1 MGKNNLKNTDFLE
14 KREKITSKTVKITD
28 FYYLCTIIKQCQ
40 AKLSNARLC
49 QAIHLSIMNISLR
62 SMKAK
67 NSIRTKLRRLGFSL
81 LKRESNYLDRQR
93 QWLLVCFAV
102 MLSLGILSNILGVS
116 GAFDPFFTA
125 SNIVFLVVVVSS
137 FAAYLLGKIGVVK
150 GITFLAVATQVFIGM
165 DILYSAFV
173 PTLKD
178 NTMVILINMLILAGN
193 MFFSLAA
200 YQARLTRWLVG
211 IALGVYL
218 VCVIVTGNESL
229 RNYFFMMLLI
239 LLFISVLSLGIARNG
254 EYLVNANKILQR
266 EEKELLQVLRI
277 NKKQIKAYVAL
288 AKERHDVKL
297 TEHLLDLLGEA
308 SQKNVIDNVLQYI
321 QTRELSK
328 QNLERVFPELSSSER
343 EICYLILQNKKL
355 SEIGILLNKTE
366 SNITTQ
372 RGNIRKKLGMNPSDN
387 LQKVLEKRI
396 RE

>member
-1 MGKNNLKNTDFLE
+1 
-14 KREKITSKTVKITD
+14 
-28 FYYLCTIIKQCQ
+28 
-40 AKLSNARLC
+40 
-49 QAIHLSIMNISLR
+49 
-62 SMKAK
+62 
-67 NSIRTKLRRLGFSL
+67 
-81 LKRESNYLDRQR
+81 
-93 QWLLVCFAV
+93 

-137 FAAYLLGKIGVVK
+137 FAAYLLGKIGVLK

-178 NTMVILINMLILAGN
+178 NTMVIIINMLILAGN

-200 YQARLTRWLVG
+200 YQARLTRWLAG

-266 EEKELLQVLRI
+266 EE
-277 NKKQIKAYVAL
+277 
-288 AKERHDVKL
+288 
-297 TEHLLDLLGEA
+297 
-308 SQKNVIDNVLQYI
+308 
-321 QTRELSK
+321 
-328 QNLERVFPELSSSER
+328 
-343 EICYLILQNKKL
+343 
-355 SEIGILLNKTE
+355 
-366 SNITTQ
+366 
-372 RGNIRKKLGMNPSDN
+372 
-387 LQKVLEKRI
+387 
-396 RE
+396 

>member
-1 MGKNNLKNTDFLE
+1 MGKTTLKNTDFLG
-14 KREKITSKTVKITD
+14 KREKITSKAVKITD
-28 FYYLCTIIKQCQ
+28 FYYLCTVMLSKAKQC
-40 AKLSNARLC
+40 K
-49 QAIHLSIMNISLR
+49 AIHLSIMNISLR

-67 NSIRTKLRRLGFSL
+67 NSIRTKLRRLGLSL

-266 EEKELLQVLRI
+266 EEEELLQVLRI

-321 QTRELSK
+321 QARELSK

-387 LQKVLEKRI
+387 LQKVLERRI

>member
-1 MGKNNLKNTDFLE
+1 MGKTTLKNTDFLG
-14 KREKITSKTVKITD
+14 KREKITSKAVKIPV
-28 FYYLCTIIKQCQ
+28 FYYLCTVMLSKAKQC
-40 AKLSNARLC
+40 K
-49 QAIHLSIMNISLR
+49 AIRLSIMNISLR
-62 SMKAK
+62 SMKEK

-266 EEKELLQVLRI
+266 EEEELLQVLRI

-321 QTRELSK
+321 QTRKLSK

>member
-1 MGKNNLKNTDFLE
+1 MRKTTLKNTDFLG
-14 KREKITSKTVKITD
+14 KREKITSKAVKITD
-28 FYYLCTIIKQCQ
+28 FYYLCTVMLSKAKQC
-40 AKLSNARLC
+40 K
-49 QAIHLSIMNISLR
+49 AIHLSIMNISLR

-102 MLSLGILSNILGVS
+102 MLSLGILSNILGLS

-125 SNIVFLVVVVSS
+125 SNIVFLIVVVSS

-150 GITFLAVATQVFIGM
+150 GIAFLAVATQVFIGL

-173 PTLKD
+173 PSLKD

-200 YQARLTRWLVG
+200 YQARLTRWLVV

-229 RNYFFMMLLI
+229 RNYFFMLMLI
-239 LLFISVLSLGIARNG
+239 MLFISLLSLSIARNG
-254 EYLVNANKILQR
+254 EYLVNVNKILQR
-266 EEKELLQVLRI
+266 EEEELLQVLRI
-277 NKKQIKAYVAL
+277 NKRQVKAYVAL
-288 AKERHDVKL
+288 AKEKHDVKL

-321 QTRELSK
+321 QTRELSM

-355 SEIGILLNKTE
+355 SEICVLLNKTE

>member
-1 MGKNNLKNTDFLE
+1 MGKTTLKNTDFLG
-14 KREKITSKTVKITD
+14 KREKITSKAVKITD
-28 FYYLCTIIKQCQ
+28 FYYLCTVMLSKAKQC
-40 AKLSNARLC
+40 K
-49 QAIHLSIMNISLR
+49 AIHLSIMNISLR

-102 MLSLGILSNILGVS
+102 MLSLGILSNILGLS

-288 AKERHDVKL
+288 AKERHDVKQ

>member
-1 MGKNNLKNTDFLE
+1 MGKNTLKNTDFLG
-14 KREKITSKTVKITD
+14 KREKITSKAVKITD
-28 FYYLCTIIKQCQ
+28 FYYLCTVMLSKAKQC
-40 AKLSNARLC
+40 K
-49 QAIHLSIMNISLR
+49 AIRLSIMNISLR

-67 NSIRTKLRRLGFSL
+67 NSIRTKLRRLGLSL

-266 EEKELLQVLRI
+266 EEEELLQVLRI

-372 RGNIRKKLGMNPSDN
+372 RGNIRKKLRMNPSDN

>member
-1 MGKNNLKNTDFLE
+1 MGKNTLKNTDFLG
-14 KREKITSKTVKITD
+14 KREKITSKAVKITD
-28 FYYLCTIIKQCQ
+28 FYYLCTVMLSKAKQC
-40 AKLSNARLC
+40 K
-49 QAIHLSIMNISLR
+49 AIHLSIMNISLR

-67 NSIRTKLRRLGFSL
+67 NSIRTKLRRLGLSL
-81 LKRESNYLDRQR
+81 LKRESNYLDCQR

-266 EEKELLQVLRI
+266 EEEELLQVLRI

-288 AKERHDVKL
+288 AKERHDVKQ

-366 SNITTQ
+366 SNITNQ
-372 RGNIRKKLGMNPSDN
+372 GCNIRKKLWMNPSDN

>member
-1 MGKNNLKNTDFLE
+1 
-14 KREKITSKTVKITD
+14 
-28 FYYLCTIIKQCQ
+28 
-40 AKLSNARLC
+40 
-49 QAIHLSIMNISLR
+49 
-62 SMKAK
+62 MKAK

-102 MLSLGILSNILGVS
+102 MLSLGILSNILGLS
-116 GAFDPFFTA
+116 GAFDSFFTA
-125 SNIVFLVVVVSS
+125 SNIVFLIVVVSS
-137 FAAYLLGKIGVVK
+137 FAAYLLGKIGVVR
-150 GITFLAVATQVFIGM
+150 GIALLAVATQVFIGM

-200 YQARLTRWLVG
+200 YQARLTRWLVA

-218 VCVIVTGNESL
+218 VCVVVTGNESL

-266 EEKELLQVLRI
+266 EEEELLQVLRI

-288 AKERHDVKL
+288 AKERHNVKQ

-308 SQKNVIDNVLQYI
+308 SQKNVIDNILQYI

-387 LQKVLEKRI
+387 LQKVLENRI
-396 RE
+396 RK

>member
-1 MGKNNLKNTDFLE
+1 MGKNNLKNTDFLG

-28 FYYLCTIIKQCQ
+28 FYYLCTVMLSKAKQC
-40 AKLSNARLC
+40 K
-49 QAIHLSIMNISLR
+49 AIRLSIMNISLR

-67 NSIRTKLRRLGFSL
+67 NSIRTKLRRLEFSL

-102 MLSLGILSNILGVS
+102 MLYLGILSNILGLS

-266 EEKELLQVLRI
+266 EEEELLQVLRI

-288 AKERHDVKL
+288 AKERHDVKQ

>member
-1 MGKNNLKNTDFLE
+1 MGKNTLKNTDFLG
-14 KREKITSKTVKITD
+14 KREKITSKAVKITN
-28 FYYLCTIIKQCQ
+28 FYYLCTVMLSKAKQC
-40 AKLSNARLC
+40 K
-49 QAIHLSIMNISLR
+49 AIRLSIMNISLR

-67 NSIRTKLRRLGFSL
+67 NSIRTKLRRLGLSL
-81 LKRESNYLDRQR
+81 LKRESNYLDCQR

-266 EEKELLQVLRI
+266 EEEELLQVLRI

-288 AKERHDVKL
+288 AKERHDVKQ

>member
-1 MGKNNLKNTDFLE
+1 MGRNTLKNTDFLG
-14 KREKITSKTVKITD
+14 KREKITSKAVKITD
-28 FYYLCTIIKQCQ
+28 FYYLCTVMLSKAKQC
-40 AKLSNARLC
+40 K
-49 QAIHLSIMNISLR
+49 AIHLSIMNISLR

-67 NSIRTKLRRLGFSL
+67 NSIRTKLRRLGFFL
-81 LKRESNYLDRQR
+81 LKRESNYLDCQR

-266 EEKELLQVLRI
+266 EEEELLQVLRI

-288 AKERHDVKL
+288 AKERHDVKQ

>member
-1 MGKNNLKNTDFLE
+1 MGKNNLKNTDFLG
-14 KREKITSKTVKITD
+14 KREKITSKAVKIPV
-28 FYYLCTIIKQCQ
+28 FYYLCMVMLSKAKQCK
-40 AKLSNARLC
+40 AM
-49 QAIHLSIMNISLR
+49 HLSIMNISLR
-62 SMKAK
+62 SMKEK

-288 AKERHDVKL
+288 AKERHDVKQ

>member
-1 MGKNNLKNTDFLE
+1 MRKTTLKNTDFLG
-14 KREKITSKTVKITD
+14 KREKITSKAVKITD
-28 FYYLCTIIKQCQ
+28 FYYLCTVMLSKAKQC
-40 AKLSNARLC
+40 K
-49 QAIHLSIMNISLR
+49 AIHLSIMNISLR

-266 EEKELLQVLRI
+266 EEEELLQVLRI

-308 SQKNVIDNVLQYI
+308 PQKNVIDNVLQYI

>member
-1 MGKNNLKNTDFLE
+1 MRKTTLKNTDFLG
-14 KREKITSKTVKITD
+14 KREKITSKAVKITD
-28 FYYLCTIIKQCQ
+28 FYYLCTVMLSKAKQC
-40 AKLSNARLC
+40 K
-49 QAIHLSIMNISLR
+49 AIHLSIMNISLR

-266 EEKELLQVLRI
+266 EEEELLQVLRI

>member
-1 MGKNNLKNTDFLE
+1 MGKNNLKNTDFLG
-14 KREKITSKTVKITD
+14 KREKITSKAVKITD
-28 FYYLCTIIKQCQ
+28 FYYLCTVMLSKAKQC
-40 AKLSNARLC
+40 K
-49 QAIHLSIMNISLR
+49 AIHLSIMNISLR

-102 MLSLGILSNILGVS
+102 MLYLGILSNILGLS

-288 AKERHDVKL
+288 AKERHDVKQ

-321 QTRELSK
+321 QTRELSM
-328 QNLERVFPELSSSER
+328 QNLERVFPELSFSER

-355 SEIGILLNKTE
+355 SEICVLLNKTE

>member
-1 MGKNNLKNTDFLE
+1 MGKNTLKNTDFLG
-14 KREKITSKTVKITD
+14 KREKITSKAVKITD
-28 FYYLCTIIKQCQ
+28 FYYLCTVMLSKAKQC
-40 AKLSNARLC
+40 K
-49 QAIHLSIMNISLR
+49 AIHLSIMNISLR

-67 NSIRTKLRRLGFSL
+67 NSIRTKLRRLGLSL
-81 LKRESNYLDRQR
+81 LKRESNYLDCQR

-266 EEKELLQVLRI
+266 EEEELLQVLRI

-288 AKERHDVKL
+288 AKERHDVKQ

-372 RGNIRKKLGMNPSDN
+372 HGNIRKKLGMNPSDN

>member
-1 MGKNNLKNTDFLE
+1 MGKNNLKNTDFLG
-14 KREKITSKTVKITD
+14 KREKITSKAVKIPV
-28 FYYLCTIIKQCQ
+28 FYYLCMVMLSKAKQCK
-40 AKLSNARLC
+40 AM
-49 QAIHLSIMNISLR
+49 HLSIMNISLR
-62 SMKAK
+62 SMKEK

-288 AKERHDVKL
+288 AKERHDVKQ
-297 TEHLLDLLGEA
+297 TEHLLDLLGET

>member
-1 MGKNNLKNTDFLE
+1 MGKNNLKNTDFLG
-14 KREKITSKTVKITD
+14 KREKITSKAVKITD
-28 FYYLCTIIKQCQ
+28 FYYLCTVMLSKAKQC
-40 AKLSNARLC
+40 K
-49 QAIHLSIMNISLR
+49 AIRLSIMNISLR

-67 NSIRTKLRRLGFSL
+67 NSIRTKLRRLGLSL

-218 VCVIVTGNESL
+218 VSVIVTGNESL

-266 EEKELLQVLRI
+266 EEEELLQVLRI

>member
-1 MGKNNLKNTDFLE
+1 MGKNNLKNTDFLG
-14 KREKITSKTVKITD
+14 KREKITSKAVKIPV
-28 FYYLCTIIKQCQ
+28 FYYLCMVMLSKAKQCK
-40 AKLSNARLC
+40 AM
-49 QAIHLSIMNISLR
+49 HLSIMNISLR
-62 SMKAK
+62 SMKEK

-266 EEKELLQVLRI
+266 EEEELLQVLRI

-288 AKERHDVKL
+288 AKERHDVKQ

>member
-1 MGKNNLKNTDFLE
+1 MGKNTLKNTDFLG
-14 KREKITSKTVKITD
+14 KREKITSKAVKITD
-28 FYYLCTIIKQCQ
+28 FYYLCTVMLSKAKQC
-40 AKLSNARLC
+40 K
-49 QAIHLSIMNISLR
+49 AIRLSIMNISLR

-67 NSIRTKLRRLGFSL
+67 NSIRTKLRRLGLSL

-266 EEKELLQVLRI
+266 EEEELLQVLRI

-288 AKERHDVKL
+288 AKERHNVKL

-328 QNLERVFPELSSSER
+328 QNLERIFPELSSSER

>member
-1 MGKNNLKNTDFLE
+1 MGKNTLKNTDFLG
-14 KREKITSKTVKITD
+14 KREKITSKAVKIPV
-28 FYYLCTIIKQCQ
+28 FYYLCMVMLSKAKQCK
-40 AKLSNARLC
+40 AM
-49 QAIHLSIMNISLR
+49 HLSIMNISLR
-62 SMKAK
+62 SMKEK

>member
-1 MGKNNLKNTDFLE
+1 MGKTTLKNTDFLG
-14 KREKITSKTVKITD
+14 KREKITSKAVKITD
-28 FYYLCTIIKQCQ
+28 FYYLCTVMLSKAKQC
-40 AKLSNARLC
+40 K
-49 QAIHLSIMNISLR
+49 AIHLSIMNISLR

-81 LKRESNYLDRQR
+81 LKRESNYLDCQR

-266 EEKELLQVLRI
+266 EEEELLQVLRI

-372 RGNIRKKLGMNPSDN
+372 RGNIRKKLRMNPSDN

>member
-1 MGKNNLKNTDFLE
+1 
-14 KREKITSKTVKITD
+14 
-28 FYYLCTIIKQCQ
+28 
-40 AKLSNARLC
+40 
-49 QAIHLSIMNISLR
+49 
-62 SMKAK
+62 MKAK
-67 NSIRTKLRRLGFSL
+67 NSIRTKLRRLEFSL

-102 MLSLGILSNILGVS
+102 MLYLGILSNILGLS

-150 GITFLAVATQVFIGM
+150 GIIFLAVATQVFIGM

-266 EEKELLQVLRI
+266 EEEELLQVLRI

-288 AKERHDVKL
+288 AKERHDVKQ

>member
-1 MGKNNLKNTDFLE
+1 MQVRILLAE
-14 KREKITSKTVKITD
+14 ERV
-28 FYYLCTIIKQCQ
+28 Q
-40 AKLSNARLC
+40 LSGSPAPVASGMFCRDALSRL
-49 QAIHLSIMNISLR
+49 
-62 SMKAK
+62 
-67 NSIRTKLRRLGFSL
+67 
-81 LKRESNYLDRQR
+81 
-93 QWLLVCFAV
+93 
-102 MLSLGILSNILGVS
+102 LSNILGLS

-125 SNIVFLVVVVSS
+125 SNIVFLIVVVSS
-137 FAAYLLGKIGVVK
+137 FAAYLLGKIGVVR
-150 GITFLAVATQVFIGM
+150 GIAFLAVATQVFIGM

-229 RNYFFMMLLI
+229 RNYFFMLMLVM
-239 LLFISVLSLGIARNG
+239 LFISLLSLGIARNG
-254 EYLVNANKILQR
+254 EYLVNVNKILQR
-266 EEKELLQVLRI
+266 EEEELLQVLRI
-277 NKKQIKAYVAL
+277 NKRQVKAYVAL
-288 AKERHDVKL
+288 AKEKHDVKL

-321 QTRELSK
+321 QTRELSM
-328 QNLERVFPELSSSER
+328 QNLERVFPELSFSER

-355 SEIGILLNKTE
+355 SEICVLLNKTE

>member
-1 MGKNNLKNTDFLE
+1 MGKTTLKNTDFLG
-14 KREKITSKTVKITD
+14 KREKITSKAVKITD
-28 FYYLCTIIKQCQ
+28 FYYLCTVMLSKAKQC
-40 AKLSNARLC
+40 K
-49 QAIHLSIMNISLR
+49 AIHLSIMNISLR

-102 MLSLGILSNILGVS
+102 MLSLGILSNILGLS

-125 SNIVFLVVVVSS
+125 SNIVFLIVVVSS
-137 FAAYLLGKIGVVK
+137 FAAYLLGKIGVVR
-150 GITFLAVATQVFIGM
+150 GIALLAVATQVFIGM

-200 YQARLTRWLVG
+200 YQARLTRWLVA

-218 VCVIVTGNESL
+218 VCVVVTGNESL

-266 EEKELLQVLRI
+266 EEEELLQVLRI

>member
-1 MGKNNLKNTDFLE
+1 MGKNTLKNTDFLG
-14 KREKITSKTVKITD
+14 KREKITSKAVKIPV
-28 FYYLCTIIKQCQ
+28 FYYLCMVMLSKAKQCK
-40 AKLSNARLC
+40 AM
-49 QAIHLSIMNISLR
+49 HLSIMNISLR

-266 EEKELLQVLRI
+266 EEEELLQVLRI

-288 AKERHDVKL
+288 AKERHDVKQ

>member
-1 MGKNNLKNTDFLE
+1 MGKNTLKNTDFLG
-14 KREKITSKTVKITD
+14 KREKITSKAVKIPV
-28 FYYLCTIIKQCQ
+28 FYYLCMVMLSKAKQCK
-40 AKLSNARLC
+40 AM
-49 QAIHLSIMNISLR
+49 HLSIMNISLR
-62 SMKAK
+62 SMKEK

-288 AKERHDVKL
+288 AKERHDVKQ
-297 TEHLLDLLGEA
+297 TEHLLDLLGET

>member
-1 MGKNNLKNTDFLE
+1 MGKNNLKNTDFF
-14 KREKITSKTVKITD
+14 RKTGKNNLKSRQNPG
-28 FYYLCTIIKQCQ
+28 FLLSLHGNAKQC
-40 AKLSNARLC
+40 K
-49 QAIHLSIMNISLR
+49 AIHLSIMNISLR

-67 NSIRTKLRRLGFSL
+67 NSIRTKLRRLGLSL

-137 FAAYLLGKIGVVK
+137 FAVYLLGKIGVVK

-266 EEKELLQVLRI
+266 EEEELLQVLRI

>member
-1 MGKNNLKNTDFLE
+1 MGKNNLKNTDFLG

-28 FYYLCTIIKQCQ
+28 FYYLCTVMLSKAKQC
-40 AKLSNARLC
+40 K
-49 QAIHLSIMNISLR
+49 AIRLSIMNISLR

-67 NSIRTKLRRLGFSL
+67 NSIRTKLRRLGLSL

-102 MLSLGILSNILGVS
+102 MLYLGILSNILGLS

-266 EEKELLQVLRI
+266 EEEELLQVLRI

-288 AKERHDVKL
+288 AKERHDVKQ

>member
-1 MGKNNLKNTDFLE
+1 
-14 KREKITSKTVKITD
+14 
-28 FYYLCTIIKQCQ
+28 
-40 AKLSNARLC
+40 
-49 QAIHLSIMNISLR
+49 
-62 SMKAK
+62 MKAK
-67 NSIRTKLRRLGFSL
+67 NSIRTKLRRLEFSL

-102 MLSLGILSNILGVS
+102 MLYLGILSNILGLS

-137 FAAYLLGKIGVVK
+137 FAAYLLGKRGVVK

-266 EEKELLQVLRI
+266 EEEELLQVLRI

-288 AKERHDVKL
+288 AKERHDVKQ

>member
-1 MGKNNLKNTDFLE
+1 
-14 KREKITSKTVKITD
+14 
-28 FYYLCTIIKQCQ
+28 
-40 AKLSNARLC
+40 
-49 QAIHLSIMNISLR
+49 
-62 SMKAK
+62 MKAK

-137 FAAYLLGKIGVVK
+137 FAAYLLGKIGVVR
-150 GITFLAVATQVFIGM
+150 GIALLAVATQVFIGM

-200 YQARLTRWLVG
+200 YQARLTRWLVA

-218 VCVIVTGNESL
+218 VCVVVTGNESL

-266 EEKELLQVLRI
+266 EEEELLQVLRI

-288 AKERHDVKL
+288 AKEQHNVKQ

-355 SEIGILLNKTE
+355 AEICVLLNKTE

-372 RGNIRKKLGMNPSDN
+372 RGNIRKKLRMLPSDN

>member
-1 MGKNNLKNTDFLE
+1 MGKNNLKNTDFF
-14 KREKITSKTVKITD
+14 KKTGKNNLKSRQNHR
-28 FYYLCTIIKQCQ
+28 FLLSLHGNAKQC
-40 AKLSNARLC
+40 K
-49 QAIHLSIMNISLR
+49 AIRLSIMNISLR

-67 NSIRTKLRRLGFSL
+67 NSIRTKLRRLEFSL

-102 MLSLGILSNILGVS
+102 MLYLGILSNILGLS

-266 EEKELLQVLRI
+266 EEEELLQVLRI

-288 AKERHDVKL
+288 AKERHDVKQ

>member
-1 MGKNNLKNTDFLE
+1 
-14 KREKITSKTVKITD
+14 
-28 FYYLCTIIKQCQ
+28 
-40 AKLSNARLC
+40 
-49 QAIHLSIMNISLR
+49 
-62 SMKAK
+62 MKEK
-67 NSIRTKLRRLGFSL
+67 NSIRTRLRRLGFSL

-102 MLSLGILSNILGVS
+102 MLSLGILSNILGLS

-125 SNIVFLVVVVSS
+125 SNIVFLIVVVSS

-150 GITFLAVATQVFIGM
+150 GIAFLAVATQVFIGL

-173 PTLKD
+173 PSLKD

-200 YQARLTRWLVG
+200 YQARLTRWLVA

-229 RNYFFMMLLI
+229 RNYFFMLI
-239 LLFISVLSLGIARNG
+239 MLFISLLSLSVARNG
-254 EYLVNANKILQR
+254 EYLVNVNKILQR
-266 EEKELLQVLRI
+266 EEEELLQVLRI
-277 NKKQIKAYVAL
+277 NKRQVKAYVAL
-288 AKERHDVKL
+288 AKEKHDVKL

-321 QTRELSK
+321 QTRELSM

-355 SEIGILLNKTE
+355 SEICVLLNKTE

>member
-1 MGKNNLKNTDFLE
+1 MGKNNLKNTDFLG
-14 KREKITSKTVKITD
+14 KREKITSKAVKITD
-28 FYYLCTIIKQCQ
+28 FYYLCTVMLSKAKQC
-40 AKLSNARLC
+40 K
-49 QAIHLSIMNISLR
+49 AIHLSIMNISLR

-102 MLSLGILSNILGVS
+102 MLSLGILSNILGLS

-266 EEKELLQVLRI
+266 EEEELLQVLRI

-308 SQKNVIDNVLQYI
+308 PQKNVIDNVLQYI

>member
-1 MGKNNLKNTDFLE
+1 MGKNNLKNTDFLG
-14 KREKITSKTVKITD
+14 KREKITSKAVKITD
-28 FYYLCTIIKQCQ
+28 FYYLCTVMLSKAKQC
-40 AKLSNARLC
+40 K
-49 QAIHLSIMNISLR
+49 AIHLSIMNISLR

-67 NSIRTKLRRLGFSL
+67 NSIRTKLRRLGLSL

-288 AKERHDVKL
+288 AKERHDVKQ

>member
-1 MGKNNLKNTDFLE
+1 MGKTTLKNTDFLG
-14 KREKITSKTVKITD
+14 KREKITSKAVKITD
-28 FYYLCTIIKQCQ
+28 FYYLCTVMLSKAKQC
-40 AKLSNARLC
+40 K
-49 QAIHLSIMNISLR
+49 AIHLSIMNISLR

-102 MLSLGILSNILGVS
+102 MLSLGILSNILGLS

-125 SNIVFLVVVVSS
+125 SNIVFLIVVVSS
-137 FAAYLLGKIGVVK
+137 FAAYLLGKIGVVR
-150 GITFLAVATQVFIGM
+150 GIALLAVATQVFIGM

-200 YQARLTRWLVG
+200 YQARLTRWLVA

-218 VCVIVTGNESL
+218 VCVVVTGNESL

-266 EEKELLQVLRI
+266 EEEELLQVLRI

-372 RGNIRKKLGMNPSDN
+372 RGNIRKKLGMLPSDN

>member
-1 MGKNNLKNTDFLE
+1 MGKNTLKNTDFLG
-14 KREKITSKTVKITD
+14 KREKITSKAVKITD
-28 FYYLCTIIKQCQ
+28 FYYLCTVMLSKAKQC
-40 AKLSNARLC
+40 K
-49 QAIHLSIMNISLR
+49 AIHLSIMNISLR

-266 EEKELLQVLRI
+266 EEEELLQVLRI
-277 NKKQIKAYVAL
+277 NKKQIKAYVSL
-288 AKERHDVKL
+288 AKERHNVKQ

-321 QTRELSK
+321 QTWELSK

-355 SEIGILLNKTE
+355 AEICVLLNKTE

>member
-1 MGKNNLKNTDFLE
+1 
-14 KREKITSKTVKITD
+14 
-28 FYYLCTIIKQCQ
+28 
-40 AKLSNARLC
+40 
-49 QAIHLSIMNISLR
+49 
-62 SMKAK
+62 MKAK
-67 NSIRTKLRRLGFSL
+67 NSIRTKLRRLEFSL

-102 MLSLGILSNILGVS
+102 MLYLGILSNILGLS

-137 FAAYLLGKIGVVK
+137 FAAYLLGKIEVVK

-266 EEKELLQVLRI
+266 EEEELLQVLRI

-288 AKERHDVKL
+288 AKERHDVKQ

-355 SEIGILLNKTE
+355 SEIGILLNKKE